1 MENLSSSS
9 TASTGSISSSTG
21 FFPVAASY
29 ATLLGIVVARLW
41 VMPLR
46 NGFWLDETQTAWIIQ
61 SGMRDILSRCI
72 TLKQPPGYFL
82 IAGLVFKLGGLNE
95 VVLRMPSIL
104 AMAAAT
110 YLLFLLALRL
120 VGREAA
126 WPTAILFASLNA
138 VAFAAADAR
147 PYAIGMLAVVGAM
160 FLLVRWFDTRHY
172 LAGLGYCMLAGLSV
186 YIHYFFVTTLFVH
199 LIYAIYRAR
208 TEKLNDTGWR
218 VATGLLALLFVPA
231 ALLAPRLLQ
240 ASRGYPFTGSPGIVT
255 FFSILAPP
263 VLLGSALGMFLLFRL
278 MSRDFAFRLPPI
290 GGSALVLLVSWT
302 VVPCILLFSLSAL
315 TNLNFFMPRYLL
327 PFEGGLALLGGWAI
341 SAVGPVRLRLT
352 VVSVMV
358 MASLLGTGLHVVPP
372 HAEDWR
378 AAMAAERSIAAQ
390 TDMPVLVRN
399 PMLKGKF
406 NVHADEND
414 SPYLFTPLSVY
425 PAAGHV
431 VRLPNE
437 LSPTSI
443 AYLEELLP
451 SLEQRDR
458 FLFVNSGDDSYE
470 TWLLGRMSPQ
480 GFAKR
485 RAGSFGEL
493 LTVDLFYRTGIEGSG
508 ESNPGQPSGAS
519 HR

>member
-1 MENLSSSS
+1 
-9 TASTGSISSSTG
+9 
-21 FFPVAASY
+21 V
-29 ATLLGIVVARLW
+29 
-41 VMPLR
+41 
-46 NGFWLDETQTAWIIQ
+46 
-61 SGMRDILSRCI
+61 
-72 TLKQPPGYFL
+72 
-82 IAGLVFKLGGLNE
+82 
-95 VVLRMPSIL
+95 
-104 AMAAAT
+104 
-110 YLLFLLALRL
+110 
-120 VGREAA
+120 
-126 WPTAILFASLNA
+126 
-138 VAFAAADAR
+138 
-147 PYAIGMLAVVGAM
+147 
-160 FLLVRWFDTRHY
+160 
-172 LAGLGYCMLAGLSV
+172 
-186 YIHYFFVTTLFVH
+186 
-199 LIYAIYRAR
+199 
-208 TEKLNDTGWR
+208 
-218 VATGLLALLFVPA
+218 
-231 ALLAPRLLQ
+231 
-240 ASRGYPFTGSPGIVT
+240 
-255 FFSILAPP
+255 
-263 VLLGSALGMFLLFRL
+263 
-278 MSRDFAFRLPPI
+278 
-290 GGSALVLLVSWT
+290 
-302 VVPCILLFSLSAL
+302 FSLSAL

-341 SAVGPVRLRLT
+341 SAIGPVRLRLT

-358 MASLLGTGLHVVPP
+358 MASLLGTGLHVVPA

-508 ESNPGQPSGAS
+508 ESNPGPPSGAS
-519 HR
+519 HP